1 MVLGEAG
8 SNIETWKTGC
18 TAHMESGSRRVSV
31 RVSKDFKRTQKLLSE
46 LFGRSRGFEELHFDI
61 SMGSNIELGGR
72 FASNI
77 GQGLINL
84 LGVKNG
90 SAKFLVKLI

>member
-1 MVLGEAG
+1 M
-8 SNIETWKTGC
+8 S
-18 TAHMESGSRRVSV
+18 SRVSE
-31 RVSKDFKRTQKLLSE
+31 DFKRTQKLLSK
-46 LFGRSRGFEELHFDI
+46 LFGRSRGFEELCFDI

-77 GQGLINL
+77 SRGLISL
-84 LGVKNG
+84 LGIKNS